1 MISGLTSRSEM
12 LYEIGMKRL
21 SELHC
26 DNAAERRKL
35 LTACKDVDKLETLC
49 AENEELYAS
58 TLSTVYPSPNWTRL
72 LKINKQVTML
82 TLRLIA
88 NARAYGWTPMSRSVH
103 HRRMALQAHVGTETH
118 DRMEEILVA
127 DDRNMRQPELKDDP
141 MEEVLSRSE
150 QASEGK

>member
-12 LYEIGMKRL
+12 LYEIGLKRL
-21 SELHC
+21 SELHR

-35 LTACKDVDKLETLC
+35 LTACKDVEKLGTLC

-58 TLSTVYPSPNWTRL
+58 TLSTAYPSPNWSRL
-72 LKINKQVTML
+72 LKIDKQVTVL

-103 HRRMALQAHVGTETH
+103 HRRMCLQAHSEIETH
-118 DRMEEILVA
+118 DRMEEVLA
-127 DDRNMRQPELKDDP
+127 ANERNMRQPKLVDDL
-141 MEEVLSRSE
+141 MEEVLSRYE
-150 QASEGK
+150 QATDGR